1 MDTLR
6 FNTVYNMRFKLWKSV
21 YSTYGYVYTCIRM
34 HADVHMHAYTHMYL
48 CTYVCQATCVY
59 LHMYIH
65 LYDYVYRHALI
76 YAYTYVDATNR
87 YAHCE
92 VHAVIGRTSL
102 CFSAAAYQCV
112 LAGGYEAAMLLAVKQ
127 QVFNVSEAIS
137 CELLFSV

>member
-1 MDTLR
+1 M
-6 FNTVYNMRFKLWKSV
+6 
-21 YSTYGYVYTCIRM
+21 
-34 HADVHMHAYTHMYL
+34 
-48 CTYVCQATCVY
+48 
-59 LHMYIH
+59 
-65 LYDYVYRHALI
+65 
-76 YAYTYVDATNR
+76 DATFR

-92 VHAVIGRTSL
+92 LHVVVGRTSL